1 MNPMYPITSNSNPHV
16 RVMSNDFASMLRIR
30 EIGMLPER
38 QRTAALRE
46 WQAEQQQAK
55 QTEQECAA

>member
-1 MNPMYPITSNSNPHV
+1 MNIEPNPTV
-16 RVMSNDFASMLRIR
+16 RVMSNDSAAMLRIR

-46 WQAEQQQAK
+46 WQAEQQDHR